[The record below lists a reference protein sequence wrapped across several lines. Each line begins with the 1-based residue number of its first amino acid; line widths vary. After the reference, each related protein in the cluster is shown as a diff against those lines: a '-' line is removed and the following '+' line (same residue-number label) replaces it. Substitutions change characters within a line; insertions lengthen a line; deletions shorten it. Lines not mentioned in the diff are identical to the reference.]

1 VTTRA
6 VEQVESLCSIALELT
21 RGTSREAE
29 VAAIRTRLA
38 QPLRLAIAGQVK
50 AGKSTLLNALVAD
63 RLAPTDAGECTRI
76 ATWYREG
83 ISYEVRAID
92 REGEVRQLT
101 YRRDAGVLE
110 IDLDGVRPEQI
121 ERLDV
126 AWPSSALH
134 EVTLIDT
141 PGLGSLDDSASVR
154 TRDFLALEDE
164 ERPGGADAVL
174 YLLRHLH
181 RRDVEFLDTF
191 LDRSLANASPVNAIA
206 VVARADEIG
215 AGRLDALDSA
225 ARIAGRYRADA
236 RLRALCLTVV
246 PVATLVAETGFT
258 LHEREGAVLKQ
269 IAARPPEET
278 DDLLL
283 SVDRF
288 VRSELE
294 GVSAEERRRLI
305 ERLGLFG
312 VRFGIEQFRAGTV
325 TTPSDLARALVA
337 VSGLRELQ
345 ALLNQ
350 HFLPRARSLK
360 ARSALLALRALAREL
375 ETEAP
380 DATARLEAGIE
391 EIEAGAHE
399 FAELRLV
406 HLVLSGAVQFPSDEV
421 EEVQRVTGPGSAAQ
435 RLGCRPGADAEMLQ
449 AAALRAVEKWR
460 DRAADPLADRELAEA
475 SEILVRSYEGLYAA
489 VPE

>member
-1 VTTRA
+1 MTTHAR
-6 VEQVESLCSIALELT
+6 S
-21 RGTSREAE
+21 SRWSRCVRSRSSSPGAHP
-29 VAAIRTRLA
+29 ARRKWTAIRTRLA

-76 ATWYREG
+76 VTWYREG
-83 ISYEVRAID
+83 IGYEVRAID

-141 PGLGSLDDSASVR
+141 PGLASLDDSASVR

-191 LDRSLANASPVNAIA
+191 LDRSLSNASPVNTIA

-225 ARIAGRYRADA
+225 ARIAGRYRADP
-236 RLRALCLTVV
+236 RLRAVCLTVV
-246 PVATLVAETGFT
+246 PVATLVAETGLDPPRT
-258 LHEREGAVLKQ
+258 RGRRAEADRRP
-269 IAARPPEET
+269 AARRRPT
-278 DDLLL
+278 I
-283 SVDRF
+283 SSC
-288 VRSELE
+288 RSI
-294 GVSAEERRRLI
+294 GS
-305 ERLGLFG
+305 
-312 VRFGIEQFRAGTV
+312 
-325 TTPSDLARALVA
+325 S
-337 VSGLRELQ
+337 
-345 ALLNQ
+345 
-350 HFLPRARSLK
+350 ARSS
-360 ARSALLALRALAREL
+360 RVSPPR
-375 ETEAP
+375 
-380 DATARLEAGIE
+380 
-391 EIEAGAHE
+391 
-399 FAELRLV
+399 
-406 HLVLSGAVQFPSDEV
+406 SGA
-421 EEVQRVTGPGSAAQ
+421 G
-435 RLGCRPGADAEMLQ
+435 
-449 AAALRAVEKWR
+449 
-460 DRAADPLADRELAEA
+460 
-475 SEILVRSYEGLYAA
+475 
-489 VPE
+489 